1 MTILQT
7 TSCQRHGHPEIRITY
22 DPALVPV
29 EDDARWFM
37 SWLEEAVASGE
48 QFTVEQTVQV
58 GWMILLVRA
67 LEDGVLSLWEPDM
80 RDMPIAWVESVSR
93 TLAYL
98 RLQKDVC
105 ESLLE
110 VEDIAFP
117 SLEQTAIICKRV
129 GQTKGVFMERL
140 VPSSRLDSGWFYGC
154 TCEDHDHNNT
164 DELRCVSLYELGVK
178 VAPHVVQY
186 LALPEGALIQL
197 GQGKLSI
204 FRHGVPLA
212 IRAGSYLAALN
223 GE

>member
-1 MTILQT
+1 MAVLHT
-7 TSCQRHGHPEIRITY
+7 TLCRSYGHPEFRISY
-22 DPALVPV
+22 DPALVSV
-29 EDDARWFM
+29 EDDARWLI

-105 ESLLE
+105 ESVLDAD
-110 VEDIAFP
+110 DISFP
-117 SLEQTAIICKRV
+117 SLQQTAIICKRV

-140 VPSSRLDSGWFYGC
+140 EPTSRLDSGWFYGC

-164 DELRCVSLYELGVK
+164 DELRCASLYELGVK
-178 VAPHVVQY
+178 VAPLVVSY
-186 LALPEGALIQL
+186 LALPEGVLIQL
-197 GQGKLSI
+197 GQRKPTI

-212 IRAGSYLAALN
+212 IKPGSYLAALDR
-223 GE
+223 E